1 MDHVTI
7 FNKTK
12 PFLFL
17 PFQVNSGDVE
27 HNSFEPEDHEETL
40 GERAVPN
47 AFSIDTRLRERER
60 GKKSP
65 NMFTAHLSHGGKSD
79 IGREITSSK
88 LTYSACCF
96 M

>member
-12 PFLFL
+12 QFLFL

-60 GKKSP
+60 KKESKHVHCSS
-65 NMFTAHLSHGGKSD
+65 FSRWK
-79 IGREITSSK
+79 IGYWKRNN
-88 LTYSACCF
+88 
-96 M
+96 